1 MDWFF
6 YITIFAVLIGFFAV
20 ILSAPYFFNRQLAK
34 KEKEHQMEEEAR
46 QISRSNSG
54 L

>member
-1 MDWFF
+1 MDWAF
-6 YITIFAVLIGFFAV
+6 YLMIFGVLLGFFAV
-20 ILSAPYFFNRQLAK
+20 ILTVRYLFNRRLAK
-34 KEKEHQMEEEAR
+34 VEEKHRMEEEAR

>member
-1 MDWFF
+1 MDWYF
-6 YITIFAVLIGFFAV
+6 YFTIFAVLIGFFAV
-20 ILSAPYFFNRQLAK
+20 ILTVRYFMNRQLAK
-34 KEKEHQMEEEAR
+34 KEQEHQMEEEAR

>member
-6 YITIFAVLIGFFAV
+6 YITIFGVLIGFFAV
-20 ILSAPYFFNRQLAK
+20 ILTVRYFMNRQLAK
-34 KEKEHQMEEEAR
+34 REKEHQMEEEAR